1 MIKRFAQC
9 LREYKW
15 TALVSPV
22 CMIGEVAMEVTIPL
36 VMADLY
42 DYGIAMSNMTVVWQK
57 ALQLLLCALASLL
70 FGCLSADYASKAATG
85 FARNLRHDMYYRVQD
100 FSFSNI
106 DKFSSASI
114 VTRLTSDAATIQMAF
129 QMMIRMAIRCPMML
143 ILATV
148 SSLRISPKLSTVYFI
163 AIPLLAL
170 VLLGI
175 IPLVF
180 RIFDRVFKTYDRLNT
195 VVQENVHGIR
205 VVKSFVREDKEVSK
219 FEAISLNE
227 LFSGEHISAEEYKG
241 KAEEN
246 ISKLYKEK
254 QIANLK
260 PIKYL
265 FSTCSNVTLLVA
277 VIELAVGFIGN
288 FFDPIIL
295 KVMLLNASVWIMLFL
310 ISVGK
315 LTYDKKKLKNLK
327 HSGTCIDSEIKD
339 IIPASWI
346 RVGNYICCRIVCGF
360 IYEGKE
366 YKAVSN
372 YYVLTP
378 FQRKED
384 LYANVFIEQNNP
396 TKYSIELFQE
406 SR

>member
-1 MIKRFAQC
+1 MNKSRMTNAERRMYFRHKRKLYRIEQRAAK
-9 LREYKW
+9 RKNK
-15 TALVSPV
+15 VSGQFMNRV
-22 CMIGEVAMEVTIPL
+22 VICMILAAFI
-36 VMADLY
+36 Y
-42 DYGIAMSNMTVVWQK
+42 TVV
-57 ALQLLLCALASLL
+57 AIAELLDITNQAVSKWENGRGMPDVSLL
-70 FGCLSADYASKAATG
+70 QPLC
-85 FARNLRHDMYYRVQD
+85 
-100 FSFSNI
+100 
-106 DKFSSASI
+106 
-114 VTRLTSDAATIQMAF
+114 DA
-129 QMMIRMAIRCPMML
+129 
-143 ILATV
+143 
-148 SSLRISPKLSTVYFI
+148 
-163 AIPLLAL
+163 
-170 VLLGI
+170 LG
-175 IPLVF
+175 
-180 RIFDRVFKTYDRLNT
+180 
-195 VVQENVHGIR
+195 
-205 VVKSFVREDKEVSK
+205 
-219 FEAISLNE
+219 ISLNE

-288 FFDPIIL
+288 FFNPTIL

-310 ISVGK
+310 ISVVK

-327 HSGTCIDSEIKD
+327 HSGNCIDSEIKD

-346 RVGNYICCRIVCGF
+346 TVGNYICCRIVCGF

-378 FQRKED
+378 FHRKED